1 MTDDFSPTPSGAAE
15 RDQPGDEPGDQLLPW
30 WHSPLNLAL
39 VLLTA
44 VVLAAGIGYVVG
56 NNRALEDPGPTDI
69 GFLQDM
75 RVHHEQAVQMSLVY
89 LDRPDTAPALQ
100 TTAREILVG
109 QNLEIGRMIQLLR
122 GFGASE
128 VNETDVAMAWMGE
141 PVALERMPG
150 LATEDDIDALRR
162 AVGAEADEV
171 FVALM
176 TAHHQGG
183 VHMAE
188 HAAEHAEVDEVRRMA
203 RAMAMVQA
211 EEIEEMATL
220 LAAAQQG

>member
-1 MTDDFSPTPSGAAE
+1 MTDEFSP
-15 RDQPGDEPGDQLLPW
+15 DEPSTPPDDSPVDEVLPW
-30 WHSPLNLAL
+30 WHSPLNRAL
-39 VLLTA
+39 VLVAA
-44 VVLAAGIGYVVG
+44 VILAAGAGFVVG
-56 NNRALEDPGPTDI
+56 NNRALPDPSSTDL

-75 RVHHEQAVQMSLVY
+75 RVHHEQAVQMALIY

-100 TTAREILVG
+100 TTAREIVVG
-109 QNLEIGRMIQLLR
+109 QNMEIGRMIQLLR
-122 GFGASE
+122 SFGASE

-141 PVALERMPG
+141 PVALDRMPG
-150 LATEDDIDALRR
+150 LATDDDIGALRG

-171 FVALM
+171 FVTLM

-188 HAAEHAEVDEVRRMA
+188 HAADHAATDEVRRMA
-203 RAMAMVQA
+203 RSMAIVQT

-220 LAAAQQG
+220 LAASQQG